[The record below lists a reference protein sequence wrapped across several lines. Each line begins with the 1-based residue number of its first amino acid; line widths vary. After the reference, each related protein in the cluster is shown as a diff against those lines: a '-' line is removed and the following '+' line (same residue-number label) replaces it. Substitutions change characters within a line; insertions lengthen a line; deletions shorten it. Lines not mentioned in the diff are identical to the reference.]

1 MTKRVIRV
9 GLVLLFLSACL
20 DRATTPTAQPRLQAL
35 YVTMRDGVRIAI
47 DVWLPEDL
55 QENQKIPTIMRA
67 TRYWRAQD
75 IVGATT
81 LEQDS
86 NYSRAD
92 TLNQAGYAYVC
103 VDARGSGAS
112 FGTRPYEL
120 SPDEVRDYG
129 EIVDWIVAQ
138 PWSNGRVGA
147 TGVSYDGDTA
157 EFLMVNRHPAVKAV
171 APLYPD
177 FNALDQLIYPGNVF
191 LDFFTDT
198 WGQAVWAMDMNDVCA
213 LQGVAGEACE
223 QLKTQVRG
231 VKPVDED
238 QDRSLL
244 AEAVKDHEANMRVD
258 VAAKGYAFRGDP
270 WGPDGSTDIHELMAP
285 TGHLE
290 AIEESGTAIFTR
302 VGWLDAATTN
312 GALSRFNSISNPQR
326 VVIGALSHG
335 GGFDADPFR
344 PADTPPDPPRDKQM
358 ENLFAFFEP
367 YLKHDEPLA
376 MESEITYTTFGSG
389 RWTTTTVWP
398 PEGFTSKDWY
408 FGPTGTLAA
417 STPTTADG
425 ADLYTVDYTATT
437 GEQNRWHTQM
447 GGGDVVY
454 PDRAEEDNK
463 LLTYTSPP
471 METDVEITGHPLVT
485 LFIRST
491 HEDGA
496 FFVYLEDVAPD
507 GRVTYLTEGQLR
519 AISRKVSDD
528 EPPYFL
534 YGPYRTF
541 TREDAAPLVPG
552 EVAEL
557 TFDLWAISALIE
569 KGHRVR
575 VAIAGADKDNFARY
589 PPSGDPTI
597 TVERNQRY
605 ASKIT
610 LPMMDR

>member
-1 MTKRVIRV
+1 MLKRVVRV
-9 GLVLLFLSACL
+9 GIGLLLLSACL
-20 DRATTPTAQPRLQAL
+20 DTAQAPTEHPRLQAL
-35 YVTMRDGVRIAI
+35 YVEMRDGVRIAI

-55 QENQKIPTIMRA
+55 QADQKVPAIMRA

-75 IVGATT
+75 IVGATP
-81 LEQDS
+81 EQDS
-86 NYSRAD
+86 NYSMAT

-112 FGTRPYEL
+112 FGQRSYEL

-147 TGVSYDGDTA
+147 MGVSYDGDTA
-157 EFLMVNRHPAVKAV
+157 ELLMVNRHPAVKAV

-191 LDFFTDT
+191 LNFFTDD

-213 LQGVAGEACE
+213 LQGVEGEMCE
-223 QLKTQVRG
+223 LIKTKVRG

-238 QDRSLL
+238 EDRSLL
-244 AEAVKDHEANMRVD
+244 DKAVEEHKANVRVD
-258 VAAKGYAFRGDP
+258 VAAEDYAFRGDP
-270 WGPDGSTDIHELMAP
+270 WGPDGSTEVYKLMAP
-285 TGHLE
+285 TGHIA

-312 GALSRFNSISNPQR
+312 GALSRFNSLSNPQR

-335 GGFDADPFR
+335 GGYDADPFR
-344 PADTPPDPPRDKQM
+344 PADAAPDPPREKQM
-358 ENLFAFFEP
+358 ENLFAFFDP
-367 YLKHDEPLA
+367 FLKNEDPPA
-376 MESEITYTTFGSG
+376 IESEITYTTFGSG
-389 RWTTTTVWP
+389 GWTTTKVWP
-398 PEGFTSKDWY
+398 PEGFTPTDLY
-408 FGPTGTLAA
+408 FGSGGTLSPSA
-417 STPTTADG
+417 PNTAEG
-425 ADLYTVDYTATT
+425 ADPYKVDYTATT

-447 GGGDVVY
+447 GGGDVIY
-454 PDRAEEDNK
+454 PDRADEDKK
-463 LLTYTSPP
+463 LLTYTSLP

-485 LFIRST
+485 LFVRST

-496 FFVYLEDVAPD
+496 LFVYLEDVAPD

-519 AISRKVSDD
+519 AISRKVSGE
-528 EPPYFL
+528 EPPYFM

-541 TREDAAPLVPG
+541 TRDDAAPLAPG
-552 EVAEL
+552 EVVEL
-557 TFDLWAISALIE
+557 TFDLWAISALI
-569 KGHRVR
+569 KKDHRVR
-575 VAIAGADKDNFARY
+575 VAIAGADENNFARY
-589 PPSGDPTI
+589 PPSGEPTI
-597 TVERNQRY
+597 TVERNQGH

-610 LPMMDR
+610 LPMAKR